1 MPTAAQ
7 QIVEA
12 AVAVPWLEIVKTAAP
27 VVTALIAFKALRNW
41 QRQDRAKRE
50 VEFLDSLIDAV
61 HLHVVEMQRPVQLL
75 RAAKIGMASHV
86 NSWEPGEA
94 EERVVAGAI
103 AYIRER
109 GAEDGRRLREALV
122 AIEPGVVRLKS
133 LAVKGQIFP
142 FSDYKHC
149 HDAIAKL
156 TWHFGRINAF
166 NSVIENPTWNWK
178 HEEVSSLLSKVMK
191 IEPDEIMAE
200 LRAENSVIIAFVRD
214 SYARIYG

>member
-12 AVAVPWLEIVKTAAP
+12 AAAVPWLEIVKTAAP
-27 VVTALIAFKALRNW
+27 VVTAWIAFKALRNW

-50 VEFLDSLIDAV
+50 AEFLDSLIDAV

-86 NSWEPGEA
+86 NSWGPGEA

-109 GAEDGRRLREALV
+109 GAEDGKRLREALV

-133 LAVKGQIFP
+133 LAVKGQVFQ
-142 FSDYKHC
+142 FSDYKRC

-178 HEEVSSLLSKVMK
+178 REEVSSLLGKVMK
-191 IEPDEIMAE
+191 IEPDEIMAA
-200 LRAENSVIIAFVRD
+200 LRAENSAIIAFVRD
-214 SYARIYG
+214 SYALIYG